1 MPETITPH
9 LIAQL
14 ITEAPG
20 WARVGLTAPTE
31 SMRDAAAETL
41 GRWVWDGLDATD
53 GAETATNQM
62 ALPLEA

>member
-9 LIAQL
+9 RIAQL

-41 GRWVWDGLDATD
+41 GRWVWEGLEPSE
-53 GAETATNQM
+53 GAEATKNQM
-62 ALPLEA
+62 ALPLEG